1 MTTGQFPVGQGWVV
15 FTRLLLP
22 CALLVGVATV
32 PVSVLLWVAVGFYG
46 LVNFLFLAGMVWT
59 RGGGHPGRPM
69 PGRAA
74 WTHPS
79 VWMWPAMA
87 VLLVSEHVLVAGL
100 VMADGSAVS
109 DFALLFVLISTLS
122 GFLFGAIGAVASTSL
137 AFVLLGFVVAGEIGF
152 IPGILAGS
160 VHEARPLVFRWII
173 LTVESGVLGG
183 LTAFLA
189 TSLQQQRRLVEG
201 KARDLEM
208 ARLDL
213 DGVLNRLSYGVVVVD
228 VADRILYFNSSAVA
242 VLRSPLHPGARLDQ
256 IAMNEP
262 WGTELM
268 ILVEQIRGGRQEQT
282 ERECRSA
289 TGAWLRIQ
297 VAPTLLEG
305 RLRSLVVTIDDISA
319 IRRMEEEVRNAE
331 RMATLGHMAAR
342 IAHEIRNPLA
352 SITGSSQLLG
362 QNPDLATDDRQ
373 LLELIRRESKRLD
386 RILAEFLDYSRT
398 RTPSIREFSP
408 LEVVQ
413 EVVEI
418 VRTRAGTMGIEGVQI
433 DIKAVAVAPRIWLD
447 RDMLVQILSN
457 LGING
462 LQALSK
468 ERPGRILIEIESFE
482 GGIRFRVR
490 DNGVGMGPDV
500 LAKMGE
506 AFFTTRQGGV
516 GLGVAISRQL
526 TSLLGGTFRVQSLE
540 GRGTI
545 VEVAFPISS
554 RDTR

>member
-1 MTTGQFPVGQGWVV
+1 MSGAPSAVHLRWVGA
-15 FTRLLLP
+15 TRVLTPL
-22 CALLVGVATV
+22 ALFLGALSV
-32 PVSVLLWVAVGFYG
+32 PSTPGLWAWVAFQVVADVAYLAWLLKRHPPSARFQSWQEWG
-46 LVNFLFLAGMVWT
+46 LAALFILDVCVEA
-59 RGGGHPGRPM
+59 
-69 PGRAA
+69 
-74 WTHPS
+74 
-79 VWMWPAMA
+79 
-87 VLLVSEHVLVAGL
+87 EIVA
-100 VMADGSAVS
+100 ADGGLLS
-109 DFALLFVLISTLS
+109 DFILLFVFTATLAGFIMRYRGAFWVTLS
-122 GFLFGAIGAVASTSL
+122 GFVVFGTLALGHAGFGTSGESLAVLSHGTVLFRLLMVVGLGGAVS
-137 AFVLLGFVVAGEIGF
+137 F
-152 IPGILAGS
+152 
-160 VHEARPLVFRWII
+160 
-173 LTVESGVLGG
+173 
-183 LTAFLA
+183 LTAYLSE
-189 TSLQQQRRLVEG
+189 TLRRQRELSADQ
-201 KARDLEM
+201 ARDLLL

-213 DGVLNRLSYGVVVVD
+213 DGVLNRLSYGVLVLD
-228 VADRILYFNSSAVA
+228 PSDKLLYFNQAASTI
-242 VLRSPLHPGARLDQ
+242 LRHPLHPGARLQQ
-256 IAMNEP
+256 ILSTET
-262 WGTELM
+262 WGSE
-268 ILVEQIRGGRQEQT
+268 LVEMAGSISTGLAGKT
-282 ERECRSA
+282 EKEFRISP
-289 TGAWLRIQ
+289 TGWIQ
-297 VAPTLLEG
+297 VQVAGQWIEG
-305 RLRSLVVTIDDISA
+305 KLRNVVVALHDISGL
-319 IRRMEEEVRNAE
+319 RKMEEEVRSTE

-418 VRTRAGTMGIEGVQI
+418 VRTRAGTMGIEGVQV